1 MIKLTDYKKSD
12 ILVIVIR
19 GECQTHSAYAIE
31 DTRYINKINDVSVIY
46 EFQSV
51 FMDNPKCKRIE
62 HKNDDK
68 VIV

>member
-19 GECQTHSAYAIE
+19 DECQTHSVYAID

-46 EFQSV
+46 EFWSV
-51 FMDNPKCKRIE
+51 FMDDPKCKGIE

-68 VIV
+68 VKV

>member
-19 GECQTHSAYAIE
+19 GECWTHSAYAID
-31 DTRYINKINDVSVIY
+31 DTRYIKKINDVSVIY
-46 EFQSV
+46 EFQNV
-51 FMDNPKCKRIE
+51 FMDHPKCKGIE

-68 VIV
+68 VIL